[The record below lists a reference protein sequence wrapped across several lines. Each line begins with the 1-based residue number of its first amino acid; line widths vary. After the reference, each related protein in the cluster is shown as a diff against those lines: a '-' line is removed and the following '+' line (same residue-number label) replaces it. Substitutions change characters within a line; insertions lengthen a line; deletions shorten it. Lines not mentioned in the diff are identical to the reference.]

1 MAEPLF
7 TRRAA
12 TFVLLT
18 LASGFGASVGNE
30 AMAEAAIRLDADDS
44 EGELVRKLDL
54 SLEGQPVD
62 GLAAR
67 LESLGARQVGVDID
81 PASTWPVSAIFG
93 LRRGWLSND
102 RRIRIFLELTSD
114 GTLGKVAETAFYT
127 E

>member
-1 MAEPLF
+1 M
-7 TRRAA
+7 
-12 TFVLLT
+12 
-18 LASGFGASVGNE
+18 GNE
-30 AMAEAAIRLDADDS
+30 AMAEPAIRLDAADS